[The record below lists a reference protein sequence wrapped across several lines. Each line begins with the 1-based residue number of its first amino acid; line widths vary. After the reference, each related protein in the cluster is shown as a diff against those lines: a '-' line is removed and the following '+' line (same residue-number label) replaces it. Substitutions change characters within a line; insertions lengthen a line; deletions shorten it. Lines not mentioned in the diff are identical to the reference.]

1 MRASRVFLTTDKNER
16 RTWKMLRG
24 WEKRIGKASSY
35 ESSNPSQVFQSYHEA
50 ISVNPFG
57 KYSWQAKPFKEKNMP
72 KDDPTAPKHTS
83 LKSVLHEDEHGWTH
97 VFDAKGMT
105 VGGMAIRASRLLQG
119 KHHVRWQPGKNF
131 GDTVIVVNAI
141 HLHFPGSTWDTKV
154 YKFHRGRSMHP
165 AGPKIVTAKT
175 LMLVN
180 PSMILNLSVKKML
193 PNTYVR
199 NNYMRRLFV
208 YPGAIHPHWGVP
220 QVVVPAAPPKPAA
233 PTYTLVE
240 PERPAAPQAKM

>member
-1 MRASRVFLTTDKNER
+1 MR
-16 RTWKMLRG
+16 
-24 WEKRIGKASSY
+24 
-35 ESSNPSQVFQSYHEA
+35 
-50 ISVNPFG
+50 
-57 KYSWQAKPFKEKNMP
+57 
-72 KDDPTAPKHTS
+72 
-83 LKSVLHEDEHGWTH
+83 WTH

-180 PSMILNLSVKKML
+180 PSMILNLAVKKML

-220 QVVVPAAPPKPAA
+220 QVVVPGAVLMTEERGEARYRYQQTLNGSFSAVSKPI
-233 PTYTLVE
+233 LQVNIFFE
-240 PERPAAPQAKM
+240 SS